1 MKKMAKN
8 KTTTN
13 KLPRDWNA
21 VDAHF
26 RNSAGVMKDRREDRG
41 GASNNNRDYI
51 DSYHEDMEDD
61 LENYFHD
68 SYLDN
73 HSSVGSSSG
82 SEGT

>member
-1 MKKMAKN
+1 MAK
-8 KTTTN
+8 TTKKN

-26 RNSAGVMKDRREDRG
+26 RNSAGAMKDRREERG
-41 GASNNNRDYI
+41 GAGNNNRDYI

-61 LENYFHD
+61 LENYFLD
-68 SYLDN
+68 SFVDN
-73 HSSVGSSSG
+73 HSGVGSSSG

>member
-1 MKKMAKN
+1 MAKN
-8 KTTTN
+8 KKTMKTN
-13 KLPRDWNA
+13 NLPRDWNA

-26 RNSAGVMKDRREDRG
+26 RNSAGAMKDRREERG
-41 GASNNNRDYI
+41 GASNTNRDYF
-51 DSYHEDMEDD
+51 DYYHEDMEDD

-73 HSSVGSSSG
+73 HSGVSSSAG

>member
-1 MKKMAKN
+1 MAKITK
-8 KTTTN
+8 KTSN

-26 RNSAGVMKDRREDRG
+26 RNSAGAMKDRREERG
-41 GASNNNRDYI
+41 GASNNNRDYL
-51 DSYHEDMEDD
+51 DSYHEDMEDN

-68 SYLDN
+68 SFVDI
-73 HSSVGSSSG
+73 HSGVGSSSG